1 MELQDYITPLRRW
14 WWLILASL
22 AIATIS
28 AYFATRDLPP
38 VYMAR
43 ATLLVG
49 TALKSSNATGDDFGA
64 SRPLATAYAEI
75 GRREKVAIAVMAK
88 FGLKEMPDYDV
99 NPSVDGQF
107 IDIAVT
113 DINPELAQAVANEI
127 ADQLILQTPSSSQSE
142 SAEVQAFVA
151 QQIRETQ
158 QSIIETK
165 DEIQAKQALLATI
178 SSAAALEATKGEI
191 QTLEQRLDALQNN
204 FASLI
209 SNTRE
214 GATNRLEFFE
224 RASLPNPDFPV
235 GPNKLL
241 IVLLAAMGGL
251 VLSVGAAYIIEFL
264 DDTIKSTEEVT
275 RLFPFPTIGF
285 LGELERGKDGTLSVA
300 DRPRSSFAET
310 FRSLRTNLEFASVD
324 RPLKTLLVTSAMP
337 GDGKSSTA
345 FNLALIIAQR
355 GKKVVLIDADLRK
368 PKIHTLLGV
377 PNRDG
382 LSDLFLGQ
390 VSVQDVIRPWR
401 VDNVFAITSG
411 TPPPNPTELLG
422 SKRMEQIL
430 ADLQERFD
438 IVIVD
443 GPPFFVADS
452 WVLSSKVNGM
462 LVITQP
468 GHTRRSAARAM
479 VEQIRRVSAPVIG
492 VAINR
497 LNRIA
502 TPDSRYTYLSY
513 YYDHENDKRREVS
526 GSKPGLKLPSFFKQ
540 PLKQISNG
548 KNGHAKPSAHVR
560 PTAIEAPATADDV
573 QPEEAGVRVEAPVV
587 ETTPVGAV
595 TPERESDRSQA
606 SLRLLYDLSQEL
618 NTPLELT
625 QLLKRILQMTVT
637 SLEAESGSIMILD
650 DAGNP
655 VKAVGIYNDKFTS
668 KIMAQ
673 ASQVVEHGLTGWV
686 IENKRPVVLEN
697 TFEDARWMRGE
708 HDDAPRSVASVPLMS
723 DDRVS
728 GVMTLANGQ
737 VGYFTRDD
745 LSMLTAIAV
754 GVSNSIARARE
765 IV

>member
-14 WWLILASL
+14 WWLILASVV
-22 AIATIS
+22 IATLS
-28 AYFATRDLPP
+28 AYLATRDLPP

-49 TALKSSNATGDDFGA
+49 TALKSSNATGDTFGA
-64 SRPLATAYAEI
+64 TRPLATAYAEI
-75 GRREKVAIAVMAK
+75 GRREKIAAAVMSK
-88 FGLKEMPDYDV
+88 LGLEEMPDYDV

-113 DINPELAQAVANEI
+113 DTNPELASAVANEI
-127 ADQLILQTPSSSQSE
+127 AEQLILQTPSGDQSQD
-142 SAEVQAFVA
+142 AEVQAFVN
-151 QQIRETQ
+151 QQLRETQ
-158 QSIIETK
+158 QSIIDTK
-165 DEIQAKQALLATI
+165 AEIRAKEASLGSI
-178 SSAAALEATKGEI
+178 SSASALEATKGEI
-191 QTLEQRLDALQNN
+191 QTLEQRLEALQTR
-204 FASLI
+204 FASLM
-209 SNTRE
+209 SSTRE
-214 GATNRLEFFE
+214 GATNRLEVFE
-224 RASLPNPDFPV
+224 KAALPDIRFPV
-235 GPNKLL
+235 GPNIRL
-241 IVLLAAMGGL
+241 IILLAAMGGL
-251 VLSVGAAYIIEFL
+251 VLSVGAAYVIEFL
-264 DDTIKSTEEVT
+264 DDTIKSTDEVA

-285 LGELERGKDGTLSVA
+285 LGELERGKDGALSVA

-401 VDNVFAITSG
+401 VDNLSVITSG

-430 ADLQERFD
+430 AELNGLFD
-438 IVIVD
+438 MVIVD

-452 WVLSSKVNGM
+452 WVLSSKMDGV

-468 GHTRRSAARAM
+468 GHTRKSAARAM

-497 LNRIA
+497 LNRVA

-513 YYDHENDKRREVS
+513 YYNHENE
-526 GSKPGLKLPSFFKQ
+526 KLPKKRELNKGRDIPWLTLPAFLKRPAKQ
-540 PLKQISNG
+540 VTNG
-548 KNGHAKPSAHVR
+548 KNGHAKP
-560 PTAIEAPATADDV
+560 TAIEAPA
-573 QPEEAGVRVEAPVV
+573 VEATPIIAGTDVTEPIAPEV
-587 ETTPVGAV
+587 TPVGAV
-595 TPERESDRSQA
+595 AVERDADRSQA
-606 SLRLLYDLSQEL
+606 SLKLLYDLSQEL

-637 SLEAESGSIMILD
+637 SLEAASGSIMILD
-650 DAGNP
+650 ESGNP
-655 VKAVGIYNDKFTS
+655 VKAVAIHNDKFTS

-697 TFEDARWMRGE
+697 TFDDVRWMRGE
-708 HDDAPRSVASVPLMS
+708 HDNSPRSVASVPLMS

-728 GVMTLANGQ
+728 GVMTLAHGQ

-754 GVSNSIARARE
+754 GISNSIARSRE
-765 IV
+765 VV

>member
-22 AIATIS
+22 AIATVS
-28 AYFATRDLPP
+28 AFLATRDLPP

-49 TALKSSNATGDDFGA
+49 TALRSSNATGDDFGA

-113 DINPELAQAVANEI
+113 DTNPELAQAVANEI

-142 SAEVQAFVA
+142 NAEVQAFVN

-165 DEIQAKQALLATI
+165 DEIRAKQASLATI
-178 SSAAALEATKGEI
+178 SSASALEATKGEI
-191 QTLEQRLDALQNN
+191 QTLEQRLEALQNN
-204 FASLI
+204 FASYI

-264 DDTIKSTEEVT
+264 DDTIKSSEEVA

-285 LGELERGKDGTLSVA
+285 LGELERGKDGPFSVA

-324 RPLKTLLVTSAMP
+324 RPIKTLLVTSAMP

-355 GKKVVLIDADLRK
+355 GRKVVLIDADLRK

-430 ADLQERFD
+430 ADLQQRFD
-438 IVIVD
+438 TIIVD

-452 WVLSSKVNGM
+452 WVLSSKVDGV
-462 LVITQP
+462 LVIIQP
-468 GHTRRSAARAM
+468 GHTRKSAARAM

-497 LNRIA
+497 LNRVG

-513 YYDHENDKRREVS
+513 YYDHENDKRRELT
-526 GSKPGLKLPSFFKQ
+526 GSKPGIKLPSFFKQ
-540 PLKQISNG
+540 TLKQVTNG
-548 KNGHAKPSAHVR
+548 KNGHAKP
-560 PTAIEAPATADDV
+560 TAIEAPAVVDAHV
-573 QPEEAGVRVEAPVV
+573 ASSEAAVSAETAPVV
-587 ETTPVGAV
+587 VTAPTGAV
-595 TPERESDRSQA
+595 TPEKDADRSQA
-606 SLRLLYDLSQEL
+606 SLKLLYDLSQEL

-637 SLEAESGSIMILD
+637 NLEADSGSIMILD

-655 VKAVGIYNDKFTS
+655 VKAVAIHHDKFTS

-697 TFEDARWMRGE
+697 TFEDVRWMRGE
-708 HDDAPRSVASVPLMS
+708 HDNAPRSVASVPLMS

-728 GVMTLANGQ
+728 GVMTLAHGQ

-754 GVSNSIARARE
+754 GIANSIARSRE
-765 IV
+765 VV

>member
-14 WWLILASL
+14 WWLILASVV
-22 AIATIS
+22 IATFS
-28 AYFATRDLPP
+28 AYLATRDLPP

-49 TALKSSNATGDDFGA
+49 TALKSSNATGNEFGA
-64 SRPLATAYAEI
+64 TRPLATAYAEI
-75 GRREKVAIAVMAK
+75 GRREKIAIAVMAK

-113 DINPELAQAVANEI
+113 DTNPELAQAVANEI
-127 ADQLILQTPSSSQSE
+127 ADQLILQTPSGGESQD
-142 SAEVQAFVA
+142 AEVQAFVN
-151 QQIRETQ
+151 QQLRETQ

-165 DEIQAKQALLATI
+165 AEIQAKQASLGTI

-191 QTLEQRLDALQNN
+191 QTLEQRLEALQNN
-204 FASLI
+204 FASLM
-209 SNTRE
+209 SSTRE

-235 GPNKLL
+235 GPNIRL
-241 IVLLAAMGGL
+241 IILLAAMGGL

-264 DDTIKSTEEVT
+264 DDTIKSTDEVA

-285 LGELERGKDGTLSVA
+285 LGELERGKDGALSVA

-337 GDGKSSTA
+337 GDGKSSVA

-355 GKKVVLIDADLRK
+355 GRKVALVDADLRK

-401 VDNVFAITSG
+401 VDNLVAITSG

-430 ADLQERFD
+430 AELNGLFD
-438 IVIVD
+438 TVIVD

-452 WVLSSKVNGM
+452 WVLSSKVDGV

-468 GHTRRSAARAM
+468 GHTRKSAARAM
-479 VEQIRRVSAPVIG
+479 VEQIRRVNAPVIG

-497 LNRIA
+497 LNRVA

-513 YYDHENDKRREVS
+513 YYNHENEKISRREYH
-526 GSKPGLKLPSFFKQ
+526 KRQTLPWFNNLPALPALFKRTE
-540 PLKQISNG
+540 KQLTNG
-548 KNGHAKPSAHVR
+548 KNGHTK
-560 PTAIEAPATADDV
+560 PTAIEAPAA
-573 QPEEAGVRVEAPVV
+573 EAETVFEGTDKVENPVV
-587 ETTPVGAV
+587 EATPAAV
-595 TPERESDRSQA
+595 ERDADRSQA
-606 SLRLLYDLSQEL
+606 SLKLLYDLSQEL

-650 DAGNP
+650 DEGNP

-697 TFEDARWMRGE
+697 TFEDVRWMRGE
-708 HDDAPRSVASVPLMS
+708 HDNSPRSVASVPLMS

-728 GVMTLANGQ
+728 GVMTLAHGQ

-765 IV
+765 VV